1 MSDIEKKDS
10 QEASQQ
16 RRSVLKTGVAMS
28 GMAAT
33 ASMPFWSQVALGA
46 NDEVVPFTD
55 MPEGYTVPPV
65 QAGGIHYND
74 TSKLDDFHTPYGEFY
89 IIQHYNQPEVAESSF
104 RLNVTGL
111 VNKPLQLTMA
121 DLKGMQKYEIDAG
134 FECGG
139 NSPRLFQGLIGNARW
154 GGVRLVDVL
163 DQVGLQRE
171 GIEVVFYGADTGMEK
186 TRLDLDM
193 EVEQN
198 FGRSMHIDDALNP
211 DILLAYE
218 MNGEPLPMFHGAP
231 LRVIVPGWYGVS
243 NVKWLTQI
251 HIQDRRYM
259 GRFMGRDYVTL
270 AKRNVGGVE
279 RWEERS
285 VTKIRLKSSIMRVT
299 KSGRDHN
306 ILGFVLN
313 DGTPLQSVEV
323 SIDGGPWQKA
333 EMDPR
338 NSKYSWKLF
347 NYTWKNASKGEHT
360 IVSRATDVTGHVQ
373 ETMQE
378 MPEKPT
384 RWENYG
390 QFPRTVRIG

>member
-1 MSDIEKKDS
+1 
-10 QEASQQ
+10 
-16 RRSVLKTGVAMS
+16 
-28 GMAAT
+28 
-33 ASMPFWSQVALGA
+33 
-46 NDEVVPFTD
+46 
-55 MPEGYTVPPV
+55 
-65 QAGGIHYND
+65 
-74 TSKLDDFHTPYGEFY
+74 
-89 IIQHYNQPEVAESSF
+89 
-104 RLNVTGL
+104 
-111 VNKPLQLTMA
+111 
-121 DLKGMQKYEIDAG
+121 
-134 FECGG
+134 
-139 NSPRLFQGLIGNARW
+139 
-154 GGVRLVDVL
+154 
-163 DQVGLQRE
+163 
-171 GIEVVFYGADTGMEK
+171 
-186 TRLDLDM
+186 
-193 EVEQN
+193 
-198 FGRSMHIDDALNP
+198 
-211 DILLAYE
+211 
-218 MNGEPLPMFHGAP
+218 
-231 LRVIVPGWYGVS
+231 
-243 NVKWLTQI
+243 
-251 HIQDRRYM
+251 
-259 GRFMGRDYVTL
+259 
-270 AKRNVGGVE
+270 VGGVE

-373 ETMQE
+373 ETIEE

>member
-1 MSDIEKKDS
+1 MSESEKNQQK
-10 QEASQQ
+10 QELTA
-16 RRSVLKTGVAMS
+16 RRKVLKTGVAMGS
-28 GMAAT
+28 MAAT
-33 ASMPFWSQVALGA
+33 ASLPFWSQVALGQ
-46 NDEVVPFTD
+46 NEEVVPFTD
-55 MPEGYTVPPV
+55 MPEGYTVPPK
-65 QAGGIHYND
+65 QAGGIYYQD
-74 TSKLDDFHTPYGEFY
+74 TSKIDDFYSPNGNFY
-89 IIQHYNQPEVAESSF
+89 VIQHYNQPTLDANAF
-104 RLNVTGL
+104 TLKVTGL
-111 VNKPLQLTMA
+111 VNRELSFTLA
-121 DLKGMQKYEIDAG
+121 DLKKYPKFEVDAG

-139 NSPRLFQGLIGNARW
+139 NSPRLFQGLIGNAKW
-154 GGVRLVDVL
+154 GGVRLVDILEEAGL
-163 DQVGLQRE
+163 DRD
-171 GIEVVFYGADTGMEK
+171 GIEVVFYGADKGMEK
-186 TRLDLDM
+186 TRIDLDLQ
-193 EVEQN
+193 VEQS

-211 DILLAYE
+211 DIVLAYE
-218 MNGEPLPMFHGAP
+218 MNGEPLPVFHGAP
-231 LRVIVPGWYGVS
+231 LRLVVPGWYGVA
-243 NVKWLTQI
+243 NVKWLSQI
-251 HIQDRRYM
+251 HVQDRRYM

-373 ETMQE
+373 ETIEE